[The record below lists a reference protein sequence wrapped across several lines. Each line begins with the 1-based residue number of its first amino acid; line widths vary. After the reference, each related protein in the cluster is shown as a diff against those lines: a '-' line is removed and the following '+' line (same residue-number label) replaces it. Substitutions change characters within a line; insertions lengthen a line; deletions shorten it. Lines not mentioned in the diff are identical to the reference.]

1 MKIVRDLVKCVHNMD
16 RNEET
21 QIGFL
26 SIISRQDRKL
36 GNEINETKIKLRKYY
51 ESKKFIFVD
60 NSNINESCLN
70 NSKLHLNSKGSNM
83 LPINIK
89 KSLCQV

>member
-1 MKIVRDLVKCVHNMD
+1 MKRCRV
-16 RNEET
+16 
-21 QIGFL
+21 FS

-36 GNEINETKIKLRKYY
+36 EKEINETKSKLRKYC
-51 ESKKFIFVD
+51 EGKEFTFVA

-83 LPINIK
+83 LSNKIK
-89 KSLCQV
+89 KSSCQV